1 MLRDLLREAY
11 GAMRHN
17 RRRTALTMLGMAW
30 GIATVVM
37 LLAYGDGFGRACA
50 NIFANFGSKL
60 VIVVPGRTSMQ
71 AGGEKAGTLVR
82 FTQDDVETLTTNLPQ
97 ISRITP
103 EASKHAS
110 IQYDTRVFTF
120 DVTGN
125 DPDVFSIR
133 ALKLEQGRFYG
144 MEDQIQRARVAVIG
158 SEAKE
163 KLFSGRNALGEGIRV
178 DGLNFEVIGVLGA
191 KMQEGNDDINRV
203 IYVPFSTMS
212 DLKDTH
218 YLDSIW
224 FTYQTPEYEQ
234 LEQSV
239 RTIMATQHKFSQT
252 DHQAV
257 EVFNLMTQ
265 LHQFEIITL
274 GLKILMGF
282 IGTLTLG
289 IGGVGL
295 MNIMLVSVTQRTRE
309 IGVQKA
315 LGRASTLYPAAVPGR
330 GTHHHFP
337 RRGAWSGAGICG
349 RAFGGKAHLVQRLC
363 QERGSRRHPPD
374 HRACNAHCLHPH
386 SRRGRTD
393 QRHGPGIARLPSRS
407 NRGVAARIA
416 TGSGHCARCFVRGLF
431 SIGVLAV
438 GQNKC
443 QRLVKQVRVRPLGTR
458 IAARGEDIIQTCVAE
473 DLPSTFEGDALQ
485 VLKVSSSQNEFQL
498 SQFFDAASN
507 MVAFLQPY
515 LLVLGLAHD
524 HPLGRSRE
532 QNVTG
537 PDGHDA

>member
-1 MLRDLLREAY
+1 MFRDLLREAY

-37 LLAYGDGFGRACA
+37 LLAYGDGFGQACA
-50 NIFANFGSKL
+50 NIFANFGTKL

-71 AGGEKAGTLVR
+71 AGGQKAGILIR

-97 ISRITP
+97 ITHITP
-103 EASKHAS
+103 EASKQAS

-120 DVTGN
+120 AVTGN
-125 DPDVFSIR
+125 YPNVISIR
-133 ALKLEQGRFYG
+133 ALKLEQGRFYN
-144 MEDQIQRARVAVIG
+144 MEDQMQRARVAVIG

-163 KLFSGRNALGEGIRV
+163 KLFSGRNALGERIRV
-178 DGLNFEVIGVLGA
+178 DGLSFEVIGVLSA

-224 FTYQTPEYEQ
+224 FTYQTPEYER

-239 RTIMATQHKFSQT
+239 RTIMATQHKFNQT
-252 DHQAV
+252 DRQAV
-257 EVFNLMTQ
+257 RVFNLMTQ

-274 GLKILMGF
+274 GLKVLMGF

-315 LGRASTLYPAAVPGR
+315 LGAQRRHILLQFLAEALTITFIGGVLGVILAYAVALSVGRLTLYSAFAKNGEAGDIRLIIAPGTLIASTLILG
-330 GTHHHFP
+330 
-337 RRGAWSGAGICG
+337 
-349 RAFGGKAHLVQRLC
+349 
-363 QERGSRRHPPD
+363 
-374 HRACNAHCLHPH
+374 
-386 SRRGRTD
+386 
-393 QRHGPGIARLPSRS
+393 
-407 NRGVAARIA
+407 
-416 TGSGHCARCFVRGLF
+416 
-431 SIGVLAV
+431 AV
-438 GQNKC
+438 GLVSGMIPALRAS
-443 QRLVKQVRVRPLGTR
+443 RLDP
-458 IAARGEDIIQTCVAE
+458 IE
-473 DLPSTFEGDALQ
+473 ALRH
-485 VLKVSSSQNEFQL
+485 E
-498 SQFFDAASN
+498 
-507 MVAFLQPY
+507 
-515 LLVLGLAHD
+515 
-524 HPLGRSRE
+524 
-532 QNVTG
+532 
-537 PDGHDA
+537 